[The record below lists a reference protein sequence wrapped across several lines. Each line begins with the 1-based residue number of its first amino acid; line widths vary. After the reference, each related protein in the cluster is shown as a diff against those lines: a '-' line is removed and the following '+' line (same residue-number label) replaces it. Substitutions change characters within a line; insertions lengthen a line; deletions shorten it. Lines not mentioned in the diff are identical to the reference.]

1 MGKTQNKNE
10 FLLETNLVCMF
21 ETRDSY
27 EAILSKFD
35 TNSIIDASIELILA
49 DGSVFKAKIVD
60 VIKTKILEYINNDE
74 K

>member
-10 FLLETNLVCMF
+10 FLLETNLACMF

-35 TNSIIDASIELILA
+35 TNSIIDVSIEFILA

-60 VIKTKILEYINNDE
+60 VIKTKILEYISNDE